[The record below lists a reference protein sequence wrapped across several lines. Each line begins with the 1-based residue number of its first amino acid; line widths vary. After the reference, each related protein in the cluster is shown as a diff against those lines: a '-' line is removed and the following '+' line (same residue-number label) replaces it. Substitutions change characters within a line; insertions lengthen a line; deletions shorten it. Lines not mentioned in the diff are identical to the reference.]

1 MTKCLLYILLL
12 LPMLGSAQL
21 TAKPV
26 EPGRAVGFYQFLPEG
41 YDQSGPYKYPLIIN
55 MHGSGEQGN
64 GTTDLNLTL
73 QWGLGEM
80 VRKNATL
87 KFNFKGQQQAFVVLL
102 PQLAKE
108 YLDWQTF
115 YVDSMINYAVKNL
128 NVDVNKIFLSGY
140 SLGGGGAWRYPAT
153 SVENANRIAGII
165 PAAPSPGYTFGSLC
179 NIADGKVAVWAHHSV
194 DDDAINV
201 QYTRTAIDGINAC
214 SPDIRALANFY
225 PVGMHN
231 QTWLWALDTLNDHQ
245 YPNMWE
251 WMAGTTRLN
260 TKANNNDPIAN
271 AGNDIAIALPLTT
284 TVLNGAASTDPND
297 VIVKYEWTKTAG
309 PSGFTIQK
317 PDYPVSN
324 LTNLQY
330 GAYTFQ
336 LKVTDEFGAVK
347 TDEVNVN
354 VTSVLPVGIINFKG
368 KRSGKLN
375 YLSWATSTENNLD
388 RFEILRSS
396 DGTNFIIIG
405 SFASGRNSYSF
416 ADEKTPAGISYYRL
430 KNVDKDGSFTYSEII
445 TINND
450 NPLLV
455 LEKYPNP
462 VLDMLTLVVTGA
474 VYGKLEI
481 AIYSFDGKL
490 VKKQTVTKQ
499 DVSWKGAINIAA
511 LQKGVYTIQVQK
523 AGSMMENTSFVK
535 E

>member
-1 MTKCLLYILLL
+1 MSKYLLYIFLL
-12 LPMLGSAQL
+12 LPVLGSAQL

-26 EPGRAVGFYQFLPEG
+26 EPERAVGFYQFLPEG
-41 YDQSGPYKYPLIIN
+41 YDETGPYKYPLIIN
-55 MHGSGEQGN
+55 MHGSGEKGN
-64 GTTDLNLTL
+64 GTTELDLTL

-80 VRKNATL
+80 LRKNATL

-102 PQLAKE
+102 PQLSTE

-115 YVDSMINYAVKNL
+115 HVDSMINYAVKNL
-128 NVDVNKIFLSGY
+128 NIDVNKIFLSGY

-153 SVENANRIAGII
+153 SVENASRIAGII

-179 NIADGKVAVWAHHSV
+179 NIADGGVAVWAHHSV
-194 DDDAINV
+194 DDDVIDV

-214 SPDIRALANFY
+214 SLNIGALANFY

-251 WMAGTTRLN
+251 WMAGTTRSN
-260 TKANNNDPIAN
+260 TKANNMDPIAN
-271 AGNDIAIALPLTT
+271 AGDDIELALPLTT
-284 TVLNGAASTDPND
+284 TVLNGSASTDPND
-297 VIVKYEWTKTAG
+297 VIVKYEWTKTDG

-317 PDYPVSN
+317 PDYPVSD
-324 LTNLQY
+324 LTDLQY
-330 GAYTFQ
+330 GVYTFQ
-336 LKVTDEFGAVK
+336 LKVTDEFGVVK
-347 TDEVNVN
+347 TDEVNIN
-354 VTSVLPVGIINFKG
+354 VTSVQPVGIINFKG
-368 KRSGKLN
+368 KLNGKSN

-388 RFEILRSS
+388 RFEILRSI
-396 DGTNFIIIG
+396 DGINFTIIA

-416 ADEKTPAGISYYRL
+416 TDGKTPAGLNYYRL
-430 KNVDKDGSFTYSEII
+430 KNVDKDGSFTYSGII

-450 NPLLV
+450 SPLLV

-462 VLDMLTLVVTGA
+462 VLDMLTLVVTGT

-481 AIYSFDGKL
+481 TIYSFEGKL

-499 DVSWKGAINIAA
+499 DVRWKGTINTAG

-523 AGSMMENTSFVK
+523 AGSLKESSSFVK